1 VKGRAVTG
9 PPPLVVLPLVVL
21 PLWESR
27 VAAGAREEMLAT
39 PECSTDKSSH
49 RIRCYL

>member
-1 VKGRAVTG
+1 MKGRAVKGRAVTG
-9 PPPLVVLPLVVL
+9 PP